1 MSLLVGVTGSMGAG
15 KSMVAKM
22 LRELGAHIIDAD
34 KICHD
39 LVQPGKPALQE
50 IVESFGE
57 EILQADRSLNR
68 SKLAKIVFADL
79 GKKKVLEQILHP
91 KVFVEEQKLYAE
103 IRASDSKAVVVIDAA
118 LLIESGNY
126 RNMDKVVLVRCD
138 EETQIQ
144 RLLKRDIWSREEII
158 KRLQNQMSAEEKI
171 KVTDYLVP
179 NDTSVADLEK
189 HVKTLY
195 AELKAVA

>member
-68 SKLAKIVFADL
+68 SKLAKIVFADP

-144 RLLKRDIWSREEII
+144 RLLKRNIWSREEII